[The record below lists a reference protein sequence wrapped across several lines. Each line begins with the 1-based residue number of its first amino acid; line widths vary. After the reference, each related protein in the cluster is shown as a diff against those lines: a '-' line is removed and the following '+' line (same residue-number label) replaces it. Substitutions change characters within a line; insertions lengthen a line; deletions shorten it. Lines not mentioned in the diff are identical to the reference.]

1 MGAHCK
7 GLQVLDS
14 QENWIDAVAEKNELM
29 INIGDMLSRHT
40 NNVLKSTVHRVVN
53 PDKELLKKSRY
64 SIPFFMHPIS
74 DMKLNV
80 IDSCL
85 CDEYPKAYEDIT
97 AGEFLDE
104 RLVELGL
111 LKK

>member
-1 MGAHCK
+1 
-7 GLQVLDS
+7 
-14 QENWIDAVAEKNELM
+14 
-29 INIGDMLSRHT
+29 
-40 NNVLKSTVHRVVN
+40 
-53 PDKELLKKSRY
+53 
-64 SIPFFMHPIS
+64 MHPIS

-80 IDSCL
+80 IDSCI

-111 LKK
+111 LKNNGFKRPITKIIS

>member
-1 MGAHCK
+1 
-7 GLQVLDS
+7 
-14 QENWIDAVAEKNELM
+14 
-29 INIGDMLSRHT
+29 
-40 NNVLKSTVHRVVN
+40 
-53 PDKELLKKSRY
+53 
-64 SIPFFMHPIS
+64 MHPIS

-80 IDSCL
+80 IDSCI
-85 CDEYPKAYEDIT
+85 CDEYPKAFEDIT